1 MVLDILED
9 LFERD
14 EKEDKPGRKRGKD
27 EKEKKYE
34 DDDDNGNEKRDRD
47 EDSGKKRGFFDRI
60 SELLD

>member
-34 DDDDNGNEKRDRD
+34 DDDDIGNEERQ
-47 EDSGKKRGFFDRI
+47 G
-60 SELLD
+60 

>member
-14 EKEDKPGRKRGKD
+14 EKEDKPGRKHGKD
-27 EKEKKYE
+27 AKEK
-34 DDDDNGNEKRDRD
+34 
-47 EDSGKKRGFFDRI
+47 RGLFDRI